1 MREWW
6 KSGCAGALTVR
17 TWLLALPAG
26 LGFGAIFTIA
36 RSEAPALIGVLFV
49 LSGYVT
55 AGILVTLVRS
65 PIARSK
71 IPTRSWLTLGAFLLV
86 GPITAVVARVASSMA
101 GFPPQG
107 APPGSLIA
115 IAGVCALWLTAA
127 AMISFWIDRD
137 ADMRRRLLR
146 ELARERALAI
156 DSSRYLDHD
165 RRQLTESIEAT
176 VRDRLE
182 SVGSDDASAVAP
194 ALEDVIASIIRPLSR
209 QLHEE
214 RVEEDALVQEIQ
226 DLQVPRPRRLTE
238 YVTSQRTY
246 YRADLAVITGM
257 IATTV
262 ASLIPALRS
271 GSNTTLVLTAFLF
284 TAICALALGW
294 VLIGAR
300 ARAESVRA
308 DLTTALQNA
317 EWASARLRQSAW
329 VARRQLANSLHG
341 NVQARVLASALRLR
355 DEPEANTDQ
364 ELRALDEELSSL
376 LRGKEAESDW
386 HLAWDRLTHIWNFS
400 IELHADLPTE
410 VTKALDA
417 DPVAG
422 QSLVAVIGEAV
433 TNAVRHGDAR
443 AISIT
448 VEHHHEAEL
457 LLTVNDDGPIEEGP
471 NDPGL
476 GTAVFEAAC
485 IEWNVTPTQAG
496 HLFTARIP
504 VTPQREKTEADLAA
518 V

>member
-6 KSGCAGALTVR
+6 NSGCAGALTVR

-26 LGFGAIFTIA
+26 LGFGAIFTLS
-36 RSEAPALIGVLFV
+36 RSEAPGLIGVLLV
-49 LSGYVT
+49 LSGYVA
-55 AGILVTLVRS
+55 AGVLVYLVR
-65 PIARSK
+65 PLITRQA
-71 IPTRSWLTLGAFLLV
+71 IPTRSWLTLGAFLV
-86 GPITAVVARVASSMA
+86 IGPITAAVARLASSMA

-107 APPGSLIA
+107 APPASVVAIA
-115 IAGVCALWLTAA
+115 IVCALWLTAA

-156 DSSRYLDHD
+156 DSSRYLDYD
-165 RRQLTESIEAT
+165 RQQLTESIEAT

-182 SVGSDDASAVAP
+182 SLGSDDASAVAP
-194 ALEDVIASIIRPLSR
+194 ALEDVIATVIRPLSR
-209 QLHEE
+209 QLHDE
-214 RVEEDALVQEIQ
+214 RVEEDSLVQQMQ
-226 DLQVPRPRRLTE
+226 DLQVPRPRRLRE
-238 YVTSQRTY
+238 YVTSSRT
-246 YRADLAVITGM
+246 RHGSDLAVIAGM
-257 IATTV
+257 AGTSVI
-262 ASLIPALRS
+262 SLLPALRS
-271 GSNTTLVLTAFLF
+271 GNNTAPVLASFAFTF
-284 TAICALALGW
+284 ICALALGW

-300 ARAESVRA
+300 ARAESVRT
-308 DLTTALQNA
+308 DLTTALQSA

-355 DEPEANTDQ
+355 DEPQANTDH
-364 ELRALDEELSSL
+364 ELRQLDEGLSSL
-376 LRGKEAESDW
+376 LRGKEAESNW

-400 IELHADLPTE
+400 IELHADLPPD
-410 VTKALDA
+410 VTDALDA

-443 AISIT
+443 VISIS
-448 VEHHHEAEL
+448 VEHHQEDEL
-457 LLTVNDDGPIEEGP
+457 LLTVNDDGPVGGAP
-471 NDPGL
+471 SDPGL

-485 IEWNVTPTQAG
+485 IEWSVTPTDTG
-496 HLFTARIP
+496 HQFTARIP
-504 VTPQREKTEADLAA
+504 ISSRIEKTEADLAA